1 MGFENPPKK
10 SATFLGTPETLQIV
24 TMGVVAVV
32 VVVVVV
38 VTAVGAIAAGVRC
51 RHNGLCC
58 PAEIVVV
65 PTAIVVVFAIL
76 V

>member
-24 TMGVVAVV
+24 TMGVVA